1 MPGGKFNLPKSP
13 ENQALAAA
21 AASRGIPAPG
31 ASPAPNDIL
40 ALLKSGG
47 MDEQTIM
54 MILAMLAGMGP
65 QGVPG
70 QMPQQG
76 AEMGGG
82 QNPIEAAYGGGGGG
96 GY

>member
-21 AASRGIPAPG
+21 AASGGIPAPG
-31 ASPAPNDIL
+31 AAPSPNDIL

-70 QMPQQG
+70 APGQVPQQG
-76 AEMGGG
+76 AAP
-82 QNPIEAAYGGGGGG
+82 QSPIEAAYGA
-96 GY
+96 